1 MKTHSRFGVTIAD
14 IVAVTV
20 NDGNTIDFTASGTN
34 NQTITAEVVI
44 DPAVD
49 NITVATVDGVYTK
62 LIDEVTYA
70 ELAALISGSDLIQGR
85 QYLITDYRTT
95 HTVPGTADLNTGS
108 LEPII
113 VTAVDTNSLA
123 SLALSTVYPNDIL
136 YYNVSNV
143 DQTKVQNQTMGFINR
158 RIDTENNI
166 DVPFDFRNV
175 KFRRWELNVSNV
187 WDIGVS
193 YSFLSV
199 VVGSD
204 NNIYIS
210 MIAANLGNDPIVEN
224 YHWFKFPFANG
235 DFVSDTPTELSLYGD
250 NIPVSANYQDRL
262 IGVSTNTIISYG
274 SSSANANK
282 IEKFNVVF
290 DFLCTN
296 VNIKVLNASGTIKS
310 IRDSVINT
318 GQFTYIYLND
328 IISSI
333 IDGKSYIA
341 LVIGDYILNTHIH
354 GYIGQSYIKIMDNCL
369 FDASSFINGLNINC
383 ANSTFEYNTFSG
395 RINGMDILYG
405 GSSVFRNNHITDID
419 ISANGVS
426 FISATLVFNAYTKNI
441 FKRSNGT
448 ARLSYVDNTDTV
460 IYTAI
465 NA

>member
-1 MKTHSRFGVTIAD
+1 MKTHSRLGVTIPD

-95 HTVPGTADLNTGS
+95 HTVPGTVDLNTGS

-113 VTAVDTNSLA
+113 VTAVDSNSLA
-123 SLALSTVYPNDIL
+123 SLALSTIYPNDIL

-143 DQTKVQNQTMGFINR
+143 DQSKVQNQTMGFINR

-175 KFRRWELNVSNV
+175 KFRRWEIDVPDV
-187 WDIGVS
+187 WDIATS
-193 YSFLSV
+193 YPVTAV

-204 NNIYIS
+204 GSVYLS
-210 MIAANLGNDPIVEN
+210 MIAANLANDPITDT
-224 YHWFKFPFANG
+224 YHWLKFPFDNG
-235 DFVSDTPTELSLYGD
+235 EYVSHLSTGIALSGYT
-250 NIPVSANYQDRL
+250 IPVSAFYLDRL
-262 IGVSTNTIISYG
+262 IGVSNNTTIKYG
-274 SSSANANK
+274 GSFANSEK
-282 IEKFNVVF
+282 IEYFNVVF
-290 DFLCTN
+290 TNTCTQNDIN
-296 VNIKVLNASGTIKS
+296 VYRASGTIYYMFSCKIFNRIFTNIYGNTITS
-310 IRDSVINT
+310 SAIN
-318 GQFTYIYLND
+318 GEYFI
-328 IISSI
+328 
-333 IDGKSYIA
+333 
-341 LVIGDYILNTHIH
+341 
-354 GYIGQSYIKIMDNCL
+354 DNCFL
-369 FDASSFINGLNINC
+369 SIDDSHISGRMIGCNINSIDNCFFDPSSEISYFTLNFDPTSSFK
-383 ANSTFEYNTFSG
+383 YNTF
-395 RINGMDILYG
+395 NGYTTSLKMLYD
-405 GSSVFRNNHITDID
+405 SQDCVKNTFNNLA
-419 ISANGVS
+419 SATGIS
-426 FISATLVFNAYTKNI
+426 FIAATQVFNDYPKAL
-441 FKRSNGT
+441 FERSDGT
-448 ARLSYVDNTDTV
+448 TRLSYVDNTDTV